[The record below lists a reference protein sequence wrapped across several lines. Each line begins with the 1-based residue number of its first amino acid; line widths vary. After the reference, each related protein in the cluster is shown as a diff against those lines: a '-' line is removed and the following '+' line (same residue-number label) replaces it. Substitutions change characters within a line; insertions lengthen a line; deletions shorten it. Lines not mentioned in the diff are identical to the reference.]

1 MIKEKVPFKVVGRW
15 FDKYIYPD
23 GREEFG
29 EHGEFEWGYNQ
40 IQNTCAVLLASL
52 LKGEAGYNY
61 MNYFGVG
68 SGDVSWDTT
77 PPTKSYDQTTLENE
91 YFRKSVLTTDIVY
104 LDPLTD
110 LVSGTPTSKIEVTVT
125 LAAGEATGTLR
136 EFGLFGGTATAT
148 LDSGEMVNWISH
160 ARIDKDSAL
169 QIQRKVRIEFQT
181 Q

>member
-1 MIKEKVPFKVVGRW
+1 MNKENVKFKIVGRW

-40 IQNTCAVLLASL
+40 IQNSCAVLLASL

-61 MNYFGVG
+61 MNYMAIG
-68 SGDVSWDTT
+68 SGLASWDTT
-77 PPTKSYDQTTLENE
+77 PPTKSYNQTTLETE
-91 YFRKSVLTTDIVY
+91 YYRKAIPVVDIIY
-104 LDPLTD
+104 LPDPP
-110 LVSGTPTSKIEVTVT
+110 GIPTKEIEVTVT

-136 EFGLFGGTATAT
+136 EFALFGGTATAAV
-148 LDSGEMVNWISH
+148 DSGEMVNWISH
-160 ARIDKDSAL
+160 ARIDKDAL
-169 QIQRKVRIEFQT
+169 LEIQRRVRITFQT